1 MLNVYKPV
9 HYVLRTIG
17 LKNLDSNMVFPSLIQ
32 QNNAAFFNRSVQKW
46 AIVCEAWVFVG
57 LPAGIVPKGEALC
70 TYK

>member
-17 LKNLDSNMVFPSLIQ
+17 LKNLDSNTVFPSLIQ

-57 LPAGIVPKGEALC
+57 LPASIVPKGEALC